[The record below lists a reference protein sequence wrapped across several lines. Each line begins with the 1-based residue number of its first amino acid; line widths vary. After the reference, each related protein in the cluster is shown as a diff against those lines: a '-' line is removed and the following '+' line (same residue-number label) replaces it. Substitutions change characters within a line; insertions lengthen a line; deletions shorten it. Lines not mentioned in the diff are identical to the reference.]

1 MKYLFFPIISLIL
14 GMLVGSVFTFSV
26 PIIWAKY
33 LSVALLAALDSLLG
47 GIRAVINNT
56 FNGVILLSGFFTNAL
71 MAAALAFLG
80 DKIGLDLYLAA
91 VIALGIRIFQ
101 NLGYIRRMVVEH
113 LRKKYQIQ
121 HQAKEAAKNDSQ
133 NNAKGITNEQ

>member
-1 MKYLFFPIISLIL
+1 MRYLFFPLISLIL

-56 FNGVILLSGFFTNAL
+56 FNGVILLTGFFTNAL

-91 VIALGIRIFQ
+91 VVALGIRIFQ

-113 LRKKYQIQ
+113 LRRRHEEKQRMKI
-121 HQAKEAAKNDSQ
+121 EAEEETAD
-133 NNAKGITNEQ
+133 EQ